1 MIDLHC
7 HLIPGI
13 DDGPATMEDSLALAR
28 AAVEAGTHTVVAT
41 PHIDHHWGVSTQQ
54 MQEGVEAVRAALKE
68 EAVELEVLTGGE
80 VSLGRLVD
88 LGQEERAALR
98 LGGGPYLL
106 VESPHTPAAG
116 DFDRFLEETLRHGER
131 LVLAHPERC
140 PSFQRRPER
149 LRRLVDAGAL
159 CSITAS
165 SLSGRF
171 GTTVRDFT
179 LDLLREEMVH
189 DVSSDSHDA
198 DRRSPALAE
207 PFEVAEEVLPGI
219 DGLREWLT
227 EAAPRA
233 ILAGEELPERPELPR
248 VRAPKRPWR
257 LLRR

>member
-13 DDGPATMEDSLALAR
+13 DDGPATMADSLALAR
-28 AAVEAGTHTVVAT
+28 AAVQAGTRTAVAT
-41 PHIDHHWGVSTQQ
+41 PHIDHHWEVSPEQVHA
-54 MQEGVEAVRAALKE
+54 GVEAVRAALE
-68 EAVELEVLTGGE
+68 EEDIALEVLPGGE
-80 VSLGRLVD
+80 VSVGRLVD
-88 LGQEERAALR
+88 LSDEDRAALR

-116 DFDRFLEETLRHGER
+116 DFDRFLEQLLQGGER
-131 LVLAHPERC
+131 MLLAHPERC

-159 CSITAS
+159 CSITAA

-171 GTTVRDFT
+171 GNAVRDFAF
-179 LDLLREEMVH
+179 DLLRDGMVH

-198 DRRSPALAE
+198 NRRSPALGE
-207 PFEVAEEVLPGI
+207 PFREAEELLPGVE
-219 DGLREWLT
+219 GLRDWLT

-233 ILAGEELPERPELPR
+233 ILEGDPLPEPPELPR
-248 VRAPKRPWR
+248 ARPARRPWR